1 MNKFAVIK
9 DSQVLNTII
18 ADTQE
23 IAEEVSGYPCIP
35 YEYPT
40 AVGPYWGWDGTNFI
54 PPVEEI
60 IEPEETP

>member
-9 DSQVLNTII
+9 DNKVLNTII

-40 AVGPYWGWDGTNFI
+40 LVGPYWGWDGTNFT
-54 PPVEEI
+54 PPIEE
-60 IEPEETP
+60 EVVND